1 MCACMR
7 ATCVHAI
14 LGTAYLLEVLVEVW
28 APQDVHAQL
37 DEQHNLHKSEYPR
50 AIGFLFFGHRRMR
63 GADVATA
70 SPGSG
75 PVQMWQGASG
85 RTCAKKHWICAGMAN
100 AEMTPNVPAA
110 DETSE

>member
-14 LGTAYLLEVLVEVW
+14 LRAAYLLEVLVEVR

-50 AIGFLFFGHRRMR
+50 AIGFLLFGHRRMR
-63 GADVATA
+63 GADAATA
-70 SPGSG
+70 TGG
-75 PVQMWQGASG
+75 VRRGADV
-85 RTCAKKHWICAGMAN
+85 AGWFWTHLCEEAL
-100 AEMTPNVPAA
+100 
-110 DETSE
+110 DLRGHG

>member
-14 LGTAYLLEVLVEVW
+14 LGAAYLLEVLVEVW

-50 AIGFLFFGHRRMR
+50 AIGFLVFGHRHMR
-63 GADVATA
+63 GADAATA
-70 SPGSG
+70 TRGSG
-75 PVQMWQGASG
+75 PVGADV
-85 RTCAKKHWICAGMAN
+85 AGLLLDALVRRSIGSARAWLMQR
-100 AEMTPNVPAA
+100 
-110 DETSE
+110 